1 MAEVITQILNVTLVG
16 SLGVHIVLI
25 GICVY
30 RVWLGENVIDRLIGA
45 DLVGTM
51 VLAILVLMGLI
62 ERTSIYFDVALGLA
76 ALGFV
81 ASVVLAKYLADQKI
95 S

>member
-1 MAEVITQILNVTLVG
+1 MSEILSQILDITLVG
-16 SLGVHIVLI
+16 SLGVHIILI
-25 GICVY
+25 GVCVY

-45 DLVGTM
+45 DLVGTL
-51 VLAILVLMGLI
+51 VLAILVLLGLI

-81 ASVVLAKYLADQKI
+81 ASVVLAKYLADQKV

>member
-1 MAEVITQILNVTLVG
+1 MAEFLSNILEVALVG
-16 SLGVHIVLI
+16 SLGVHIILI

-45 DLVGTM
+45 DLVGTL

-81 ASVVLAKYLADQKI
+81 ASVVLAKYLADQKV

>member
-81 ASVVLAKYLADQKI
+81 ASVALAKYLADQKI

>member
-1 MAEVITQILNVTLVG
+1 MAEILSNILDIALVG
-16 SLGVHIVLI
+16 SLGVHIILI

-45 DLVGTM
+45 DLVGTL
-51 VLAILVLMGLI
+51 VLAILVLLGLI

>member
-1 MAEVITQILNVTLVG
+1 MSQIVSNSLNIALVG
-16 SLGVHIVLI
+16 SLGVHIILI

-30 RVWLGENVIDRLIGA
+30 RVWRGENVIDRLIGA
-45 DLVGTM
+45 DLVGTL
-51 VLAILVLMGLI
+51 VLAILVLIGLI

-81 ASVVLAKYLADQKI
+81 GSVVLAKYLADQKI

>member
-1 MAEVITQILNVTLVG
+1 LTDIMSQIIDAALVG
-16 SLGVHIVLI
+16 ALGVHIILI

-45 DLVGTM
+45 DLVGTL
-51 VLAILVLMGLI
+51 VLAILVLIGLI

-81 ASVVLAKYLADQKI
+81 ASVVLAKYLADQKV

>member
-1 MAEVITQILNVTLVG
+1 MSELLSQILEFALVG
-16 SLGVHIVLI
+16 SLGVHIILI

-45 DLVGTM
+45 DLVGTL

-81 ASVVLAKYLADQKI
+81 ASVVLAKYLADQKV

>member
-1 MAEVITQILNVTLVG
+1 MSDLLTQILDIALVG

-25 GICVY
+25 GVCVY

-45 DLVGTM
+45 DLVGTL

-62 ERTSIYFDVALGLA
+62 ERTSTYFDVALGLA

-81 ASVVLAKYLADQKI
+81 GSLVLAKYLADQKI

>member
-1 MAEVITQILNVTLVG
+1 MAEIVSNSLNIALVG
-16 SLGVHIVLI
+16 SLGVHIILI

-30 RVWLGENVIDRLIGA
+30 RVWRGENVIDRLIGA
-45 DLVGTM
+45 DLVGTL
-51 VLAILVLMGLI
+51 VLAILVLIGLI

-81 ASVVLAKYLADQKI
+81 GSVVLAKYLADQKI